1 MNAKSAFA
9 LWIQNDEFKRC
20 SPYVFRTMNAKSA
33 FALWIPNDE
42 FKRCSPYVF
51 RMMNAN
57 PAFILC
63 VQNYA
68 EGKLCFF
75 SLFVSLLFKG
85 PAPSAITAVYINDTT
100 QVLVIANGVVGGL
113 YTYSVTTGP
122 VVNFEGFLRRGQA
135 GLTWND
141 AYARSDDAVGEPY
154 ITDLL

>member
-1 MNAKSAFA
+1 M
-9 LWIQNDEFKRC
+9 C
-20 SPYVFRTMNAKSA
+20 SENWM
-33 FALWIPNDE
+33 
-42 FKRCSPYVF
+42 
-51 RMMNAN
+51 

-63 VQNYA
+63 IQNYTN
-68 EGKLCFF
+68 GQTLLFFCFF
-75 SLFVSLLFKG
+75 FFFKG
-85 PAPSAITAVYINDTT
+85 PAPSAITAVHINDNT

-154 ITDLL
+154 ITDLMWV